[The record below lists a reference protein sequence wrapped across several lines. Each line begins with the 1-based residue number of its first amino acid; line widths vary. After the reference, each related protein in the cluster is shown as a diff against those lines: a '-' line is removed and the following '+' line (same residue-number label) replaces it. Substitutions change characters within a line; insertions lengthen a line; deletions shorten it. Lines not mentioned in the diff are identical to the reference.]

1 MAFRTFQRLVKFALK
16 HGRIER
22 SARFC
27 NKRLFLDPFLPLE
40 TLFESQKYLKNCD
53 SSFIFAE
60 NSLLLIILIGIQ
72 LENKYSINFH
82 MDYFLN
88 FPTLNFLFTLSRTI
102 LKATLHF
109 FSEVVRTNELVF
121 FFVPFHVLRC
131 FPRTLEG

>member
-40 TLFESQKYLKNCD
+40 TLLSQKYLKNCD

-109 FSEVVRTNELVF
+109 FSEVVRTNELF